1 MINID
6 GMRYLTEEEQLLYNE
21 DVENYFKNFKVINVS
36 MSDWNDVEL

>member
-6 GMRYLTEEEQLLYNE
+6 DMRYLTEEEQLLYNE